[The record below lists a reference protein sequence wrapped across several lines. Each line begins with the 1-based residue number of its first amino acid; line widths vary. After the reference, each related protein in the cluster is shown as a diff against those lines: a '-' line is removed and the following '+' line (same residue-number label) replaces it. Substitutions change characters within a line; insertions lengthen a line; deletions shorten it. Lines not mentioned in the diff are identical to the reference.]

1 VFKVAELPRFLDY
14 PVEFFVP
21 FIDQRVVA
29 VTEVAIGIGEAERRR
44 RNLSFHSWRHWL
56 NSQLIEAHVAPE
68 KIRAVTGHS
77 SSEMTMLY
85 YHAQTSEMADVR
97 AVQTRLERCFIS
109 AEER

>member
-1 VFKVAELPRFLDY
+1 MIERGLYRALAD
-14 PVEFFVP
+14 
-21 FIDQRVVA
+21 
-29 VTEVAIGIGEAERRR
+29 IGIGEAERRR

-109 AEER
+109 AEEQ